1 MTKSGILVPTCAN
14 VPWTTCGLTKDLFSA
29 VLDGCKHVPIP
40 WHRKQSGSI
49 AVQPLEIISFWT
61 DPGPGSEWASFGLA
75 RYPAE
80 IEVPY
85 HPNDDDRFTRTI
97 TKGGMTRWEFDWK
110 RWQCW
115 LQDNG
120 HDRWEHPDDEKF
132 RQQRKVKTGLGSTWR
147 YSSFCKTQYASDDQ
161 CGGIPNFIRCHL
173 CVIHLL
179 DRIGK
184 LPTMKVEIDD
194 EGKYG
199 RSYYTDDPWAKKRV
213 YTWHDG
219 KYDVKALVEEVGSW
233 NEMIAATSGCN
244 QRHAQSERI
253 ICSTWIHQLP
263 SFPDFEQLEFKGQK
277 NHQYLAPFLKAMKQL
292 ADQQR
297 EATQMIRVQRNC
309 SAQERSEWR
318 TVLCRQVHGGQR
330 RDAWHCFRCSPS
342 RCCVQSAAAA
352 QRRHCLRLQFVPGGS
367 IRKAATGGHRAMGG
381 EEDRK

>member
-1 MTKSGILVPTCAN
+1 MTKSGTLAPTCAN
-14 VPWTTCGLTKDLFSA
+14 VPWTICGLTKTCSRPFWTVASMCRSPGTA
-29 VLDGCKHVPIP
+29 NS
-40 WHRKQSGSI
+40 RGSI
-49 AVQPLEIISFWT
+49 NVQPLEIISFWT

-97 TKGGMTRWEFDWK
+97 KKRGMTRWEFDWK
-110 RWQCW
+110 RWQSW

-147 YSSFCKTQYASDDQ
+147 YSSFCKTQYASDNR

-179 DRIGK
+179 DQIGK

-233 NEMIAATSGCN
+233 NEMLAVTSGAIN
-244 QRHAQSERI
+244 DMLKASGSSAQLDSPI
-253 ICSTWIHQLP
+253 TS
-263 SFPDFEQLEFKGQK
+263 SPDFERLEFKGQK

-297 EATQMIRVQRNC
+297 EAHTMIRVKKLLGIGT
-309 SAQERSEWR
+309 EWAEHHS
-318 TVLCRQVHGGQR
+318 T
-330 RDAWHCFRCSPS
+330 SSSS
-342 RCCVQSAAAA
+342 RMA
-352 QRRHCLRLQFVPGGS
+352 
-367 IRKAATGGHRAMGG
+367 KT
-381 EEDRK
+381 